1 VSVAHMRL
9 LIRLDLLRLGNLA
22 RFPAA
27 GAVAGVALP
36 LGLAV
41 ALFWSFGRAGVP
53 AIVDSDGALLLALL
67 VAGPISLLSYA
78 ALFRAVD
85 EPFIRRLGLSAR
97 AVYVERSV
105 RHFLQAMGVGA
116 LALVPFV
123 AAGAPLRPVVTVIAA
138 AGLAAWG
145 AGVAAAAGAALAVA
159 RQQAGGGWGC
169 LMAGI
174 QDREVAAAAPLVY
187 APLPGFLAGALAGAI
202 AGTNPWS
209 LLVVAAAAGLC
220 VWIGARWYDLAL
232 PRFAPRALE
241 LAFVPATTHGAG
253 DFAPRRGLAR
263 LMPRRVA
270 SAWARD
276 AAIVGRRFPWASR
289 VAWPVAIGGFFGL
302 ARWGESPATRE
313 WVVGAVLLALLVQ
326 AIASLGLGRVE
337 RHGRRWIDRS
347 LGLGAPARF
356 VGRWAWGWGAS
367 LWITVPIALA
377 WSWWSGAGPG
387 WAWPAAGGVVAG
399 VAATSSILAAGWR

>member
-1 VSVAHMRL
+1 MAHLRL
-9 LIRLDLLRLGNLA
+9 LIGLDLMRLGNLV
-22 RFPAA
+22 RYPAA
-27 GAVAGVALP
+27 GPIAGVALP

-41 ALFWSFGRAGVP
+41 ALFWSVGRAGDP
-53 AIVDSDGALLLALL
+53 AVLDSDGALLLALL
-67 VAGPISLLSYA
+67 VAGPISLLSYG
-78 ALFRAVD
+78 ALFRAGD

-97 AVYVERSV
+97 AVYAERSI
-105 RHFLQAMGVGA
+105 RHLLQAIGIGI

-123 AAGAPLRPVVTVIAA
+123 AAGAPLRPAVTVIAA

-145 AGVAAAAGAALAVA
+145 AGAAAAAGAALTLA
-159 RQQAGGGWGC
+159 RRPAGGGWGC

-187 APLPGFLAGALAGAI
+187 APLPAFLAGAVAG
-202 AGTNPWS
+202 
-209 LLVVAAAAGLC
+209 AAAGMRPEWLLIVAVGAALC
-220 VWIGARWYDLAL
+220 AGLGARWYELAL
-232 PRFAPRALE
+232 PEFAPRALE
-241 LAFVPATTHGAG
+241 LAFVPVSTHGVG
-253 DFAPRRGLAR
+253 EFAPRRGFAR

-276 AAIVGRRFPWASR
+276 AAIIGRRFPWAAR

-302 ARWGESPATRE
+302 ARWGESSATRE

-326 AIASLGLGRVE
+326 AIASVRLGRVE

-347 LGLGAPARF
+347 LGLGSPARF
-356 VGRWAWGWGAS
+356 AARWAWGWGAS
-367 LWITVPIALA
+367 LWITVPIGLA

-387 WAWPAAGGVVAG
+387 WMWLAAGGLVAG